1 MRITRL
7 VPVLATLLVA
17 SVVGVAPAWA
27 AAPPPNDLS
36 SGATTAYL
44 GFTDVLDT
52 TEATTDAED
61 GQFNEL
67 CGAPSTDASV
77 WYVLAG
83 EGTGVIVDVSA
94 SDYPAGVLVGVG
106 TPGSLETVA
115 CGPGIVGFTAE
126 AGTTYYLLVI
136 DDQTDGGGNGGT
148 LDIAFTEAPPTPTI
162 DISVDRT
169 GTFDGSGAAHLT
181 GSYTCTDGDFVEIF
195 GDVTQTVGRFAIR
208 GFFGLFEEGTCDG
221 TSHRW
226 AADVIPDNGKFKGG
240 KAMTV
245 TFAYTCGLIEC
256 ADGYTEQTVRLKGG
270 HK

>member
-1 MRITRL
+1 MRIARI

-36 SGATTAYL
+36 SGATTASL
-44 GFTDVLDT
+44 GFSEVLDT

-61 GQFNEL
+61 AQFNES

-77 WYVLAG
+77 WYVLEG
-83 EGTGVIVDVSA
+83 EGTGIVIDMLA
-94 SDYPAGVLVGVG
+94 SDYPAGALVGVG

-126 AGTTYYLLVI
+126 AGTTYYVLVI
-136 DDQTDGGGNGGT
+136 DDQSDGGGNGGT
-148 LDIAFTEAPPTPTI
+148 LNIAFTEAPPAPTI
-162 DISVDRT
+162 DISVNRT
-169 GTFDGSGAAHLT
+169 GTFDKSGHAHLT
-181 GSYTCTDGDFVEIF
+181 GSYTCTDGDFIDIF
-195 GDVTQTVGRFAIR
+195 GDVLQPVGRFAIR
-208 GFFGLFEEGTCDG
+208 GFFEVFEEGTCDG
-221 TSHRW
+221 TSHSW
-226 AADVIPDNGKFKGG
+226 AADVVPENGKFKGG

-245 TFAYTCGLIEC
+245 TFAFACGPFEC
-256 ADGYTEQTVRLKGG
+256 AEGYTEQTVKLKGG